1 MQMFKNK
8 VGRPSND
15 ILKKRRIFRII
26 IAVIII
32 LIISA
37 IIIIVKE
44 RKREKIN
51 VSNDKKTSVINNNVN
66 MNQTFSSNGFSYT
79 LNTIDNKVNSKYKNV
94 YAFNYYTDSRC
105 LYINAINLN
114 NDIIP
119 VITLKLKAPSGNSL
133 SWDSYKIISFNY
145 DNGNIYIIAD
155 TLIQEKDEDGYYY
168 NDYRTYLY
176 KIDLTKKKI
185 KAEKLS
191 NDKGKIKNS
200 DVKVPQ
206 DEYSI
211 VSNNILYYCKY
222 DSNSEKYSL
231 LAFNL
236 ENNEVKKIDKDNSLL
251 GINSVSKN
259 KEKLYYYKN
268 SSNRMV
274 EYDIAND
281 SKNDIKSDFKDWF
294 YIDNG
299 YIISKDKNNVVYYD
313 MLTSELK
320 SIKMSDDYSSC
331 KPVNGDYLCVTT
343 TSSVDHSSNI
353 KINSSNKEI
362 YNLSS
367 KYDYSSETDSVLL
380 ANNLLYLPRSQSSGD
395 VIDLENN
402 KLTDMKIEGNIY
414 TIK

>member
-1 MQMFKNK
+1 MFKNK

-15 ILKKRRIFRII
+15 ILKKRRIFKII
-26 IAVIII
+26 IAIIII
-32 LIISA
+32 LIISV

-44 RKREKIN
+44 RKKEKIN
-51 VSNDKKTSVINNNVN
+51 VPNNKRTSVNNNIN
-66 MNQTFSSNGFSYT
+66 MNPTFSSNGFSYT

-94 YAFNYYTDSRC
+94 YAFNYYTDSRS

-155 TLIQEKDEDGYYY
+155 TLIQKKDEDGYYY

-191 NDKGKIKNS
+191 NDKEKIKNS
-200 DVKVPQ
+200 DVKVPL

-211 VSNNILYYCKY
+211 VSNNILYYCVY
-222 DSNSEKYSL
+222 NSNNEKYSL

-236 ENNEVKKIDKDNSLL
+236 ENNEVKKIDEDNSLL
-251 GINSVSKN
+251 GIISVSKN

-268 SSNRMV
+268 SSNTMI
-274 EYDIAND
+274 EYDIAKD

-299 YIISKDKNNVVYYD
+299 YIISKDKDNVVYYD

-320 SIKMSDDYSSC
+320 NIKLSDDYSNC
-331 KPVNGDYLCVTT
+331 KPVNGDYLCMTE
-343 TSSVDHSSNI
+343 TSNVDYSSNI
-353 KINSSNKEI
+353 KINSSNEEI
-362 YNLSS
+362 YKLSS
-367 KYDYSSETDSVLL
+367 KYDYSSKTDSVLL
-380 ANNLLYLPRSQSSGD
+380 ANNLLYLPRSQSLGD

>member
-1 MQMFKNK
+1 MFKNK

-15 ILKKRRIFRII
+15 ILKKRRIFKII
-26 IAVIII
+26 IAIIII
-32 LIISA
+32 LIISV

-44 RKREKIN
+44 RKKEKIN
-51 VSNDKKTSVINNNVN
+51 VPNNKRTSVNNNIN
-66 MNQTFSSNGFSYT
+66 MNPTFSSNGFSYT

-94 YAFNYYTDSRC
+94 YAFNYYTDSRS

-155 TLIQEKDEDGYYY
+155 TLIQKKDEDGYYY

-191 NDKGKIKNS
+191 NDKEKIKNS
-200 DVKVPQ
+200 DVKVPL

-211 VSNNILYYCKY
+211 VSNNILYYCVY
-222 DSNSEKYSL
+222 NSNNEKYSL

-236 ENNEVKKIDKDNSLL
+236 ENNEVKKIDEDNSLL

-268 SSNRMV
+268 SRNTMI
-274 EYDIAND
+274 EYDIAKD

-299 YIISKDKNNVVYYD
+299 YIISKDKDNVVYYD

-320 SIKMSDDYSSC
+320 NIKLSDDYSNC
-331 KPVNGDYLCVTT
+331 KPVNGDYLCMTE
-343 TSSVDHSSNI
+343 TSNVDYSSNI
-353 KINSSNKEI
+353 KINSSNEEI
-362 YNLSS
+362 YKLSS
-367 KYDYSSETDSVLL
+367 KYDYSSKTDSVLL
-380 ANNLLYLPRSQSSGD
+380 ANNLLYLPRSQSLGD

>member
-1 MQMFKNK
+1 MFKNK

-15 ILKKRRIFRII
+15 ILKKRRIFKII
-26 IAVIII
+26 IAIIII
-32 LIISA
+32 LIISV

-44 RKREKIN
+44 RKKEKIN
-51 VSNDKKTSVINNNVN
+51 VPNNKRTSVNNNIN
-66 MNQTFSSNGFSYT
+66 MNPTFSSNGFSYT

-94 YAFNYYTDSRC
+94 YAFNYYTDSRS

-155 TLIQEKDEDGYYY
+155 TLIQKKDEDGYYY

-191 NDKGKIKNS
+191 NDKEKIKNS
-200 DVKVPQ
+200 DVKVPL

-211 VSNNILYYCKY
+211 VSNNILYYCVY
-222 DSNSEKYSL
+222 NSNNEKYSL

-236 ENNEVKKIDKDNSLL
+236 ENNEVKKIDEDNSLL

-268 SSNRMV
+268 SSNTMI
-274 EYDIAND
+274 EYDIAKD

-299 YIISKDKNNVVYYD
+299 YIISKDKDNVVYYD

-320 SIKMSDDYSSC
+320 NIKLSDDYSNC
-331 KPVNGDYLCVTT
+331 KPVNGYYLCMTE
-343 TSSVDHSSNI
+343 TSNVDYSSNI
-353 KINSSNKEI
+353 KINSSNEEI
-362 YNLSS
+362 YKLSS
-367 KYDYSSETDSVLL
+367 KYDYSSKTDSVLL
-380 ANNLLYLPRSQSSGD
+380 ANNLLYLPRSQSLGD

>member
-1 MQMFKNK
+1 MFKNK

-15 ILKKRRIFRII
+15 ILKKRRIFKII
-26 IAVIII
+26 IAIIII
-32 LIISA
+32 LIISV

-44 RKREKIN
+44 RKKEKIN
-51 VSNDKKTSVINNNVN
+51 VPNNKRTSVNNNIN
-66 MNQTFSSNGFSYT
+66 MNPTFSSNGFSYT

-94 YAFNYYTDSRC
+94 YAFNYYTDSRS

-155 TLIQEKDEDGYYY
+155 TLIQKKDEDGYYY

-191 NDKGKIKNS
+191 NDKEKIKNS
-200 DVKVPQ
+200 DVKVPL

-211 VSNNILYYCKY
+211 VSNNILYYCVY
-222 DSNSEKYSL
+222 NSNNEKYSL

-236 ENNEVKKIDKDNSLL
+236 ENNEVKKIDEDNSLL

-268 SSNRMV
+268 SSNTMI
-274 EYDIAND
+274 EYDIAKD

-299 YIISKDKNNVVYYD
+299 YIISKDKDNVVYYD

-320 SIKMSDDYSSC
+320 NIKLSDDYSNC
-331 KPVNGDYLCVTT
+331 KPVNGDYLCMTE
-343 TSSVDHSSNI
+343 TSNVDYSSNI
-353 KINSSNKEI
+353 KINSSNEEI
-362 YNLSS
+362 YKLSS
-367 KYDYSSETDSVLL
+367 KYDYSSKTDSVLL
-380 ANNLLYLPRSQSSGD
+380 ANNLLYLPRSQSLGD

>member
-1 MQMFKNK
+1 MFKNK

-15 ILKKRRIFRII
+15 ILKKRRIFKII
-26 IAVIII
+26 IAIIII
-32 LIISA
+32 LIISV

-44 RKREKIN
+44 RKKEKIN
-51 VSNDKKTSVINNNVN
+51 VPNNKRTSVNNNIN
-66 MNQTFSSNGFSYT
+66 MNPTFSSNGFSYT

-94 YAFNYYTDSRC
+94 YAFNYYTDSRS

-155 TLIQEKDEDGYYY
+155 TLIQKKDEDGYYY

-176 KIDLTKKKI
+176 KSDLTKKKI

-191 NDKGKIKNS
+191 NDKEKIKNS
-200 DVKVPQ
+200 DVKVPL

-211 VSNNILYYCKY
+211 VSNNILYYCVY
-222 DSNSEKYSL
+222 NSNNEKYSL

-236 ENNEVKKIDKDNSLL
+236 ENNEVKKIDEDNSLL

-268 SSNRMV
+268 SSNTMI
-274 EYDIAND
+274 EYDIAKD

-299 YIISKDKNNVVYYD
+299 YIISKDKDNVVYYD

-320 SIKMSDDYSSC
+320 NIKLSDDYSNC
-331 KPVNGDYLCVTT
+331 KPVNGDYLCMTE
-343 TSSVDHSSNI
+343 TSNVDYSSNI
-353 KINSSNKEI
+353 KINSSNEEI
-362 YNLSS
+362 YKLSS
-367 KYDYSSETDSVLL
+367 KYDYSSKTDSVLL
-380 ANNLLYLPRSQSSGD
+380 ANNLLYLPRSQSLGD

-402 KLTDMKIEGNIY
+402 KLTDMKIEGNI
-414 TIK
+414 

>member
-155 TLIQEKDEDGYYY
+155 TLIQEKD
-168 NDYRTYLY
+168 
-176 KIDLTKKKI
+176 
-185 KAEKLS
+185 
-191 NDKGKIKNS
+191 
-200 DVKVPQ
+200 
-206 DEYSI
+206 
-211 VSNNILYYCKY
+211 
-222 DSNSEKYSL
+222 
-231 LAFNL
+231 
-236 ENNEVKKIDKDNSLL
+236 
-251 GINSVSKN
+251 
-259 KEKLYYYKN
+259 
-268 SSNRMV
+268 
-274 EYDIAND
+274 
-281 SKNDIKSDFKDWF
+281 
-294 YIDNG
+294 
-299 YIISKDKNNVVYYD
+299 
-313 MLTSELK
+313 
-320 SIKMSDDYSSC
+320 
-331 KPVNGDYLCVTT
+331 
-343 TSSVDHSSNI
+343 
-353 KINSSNKEI
+353 
-362 YNLSS
+362 
-367 KYDYSSETDSVLL
+367 
-380 ANNLLYLPRSQSSGD
+380 
-395 VIDLENN
+395 
-402 KLTDMKIEGNIY
+402 
-414 TIK
+414 

>member
-1 MQMFKNK
+1 MFKNK

-15 ILKKRRIFRII
+15 ILKKRRIFKII
-26 IAVIII
+26 IAIIII
-32 LIISA
+32 LIISV

-44 RKREKIN
+44 RQKEKIN
-51 VSNDKKTSVINNNVN
+51 VPNNKRTSVNNNIN
-66 MNQTFSSNGFSYT
+66 MNPTFSSNGFSYT

-94 YAFNYYTDSRC
+94 YAFNYYTDSRS

-155 TLIQEKDEDGYYY
+155 TLIQKKDEDGYYY

-191 NDKGKIKNS
+191 NDKEKIKNS
-200 DVKVPQ
+200 DVKVPL

-211 VSNNILYYCKY
+211 VSNNILYYCVY
-222 DSNSEKYSL
+222 NSNNEKYSL

-236 ENNEVKKIDKDNSLL
+236 ENNEVKKIDEDNSLL

-268 SSNRMV
+268 SSNTMI
-274 EYDIAND
+274 EYDIAKD

-299 YIISKDKNNVVYYD
+299 YIISKDKDNVVYYD

-320 SIKMSDDYSSC
+320 NIKLSDDYSNC
-331 KPVNGDYLCVTT
+331 KPVNGDYLCMTE
-343 TSSVDHSSNI
+343 TSNVDYSSNI
-353 KINSSNKEI
+353 KINSSNEEI
-362 YNLSS
+362 YKLSS
-367 KYDYSSETDSVLL
+367 KYDYSSKTDSVLL
-380 ANNLLYLPRSQSSGD
+380 ANNLLYLPRSQSLGD